1 MYGMTYTPTNDDVD
15 GLLAWFAR
23 YDAHTRD
30 NDTEA
35 MADMALFPLMVM
47 TDDSAGEC
55 VGQVWDRPTFIAAM
69 SMAGA
74 DSATVEFDNH
84 RSPTFLD
91 ADLAVVTTDS
101 TMTID
106 GETTRTRYVD
116 VMAKQNGEW
125 RFKSMIQSGW
135 GDMLKQ
141 HLGA

>member
-1 MYGMTYTPTNDDVD
+1 MTYTPTHDEV
-15 GLLAWFAR
+15 GALLDWFAR
-23 YDAHTRD
+23 YDSHARD
-30 NDTEA
+30 NDIEA

-55 VGQVWDRPTFIAAM
+55 VGQVWDRATFVAAM

-74 DSATVEFDNH
+74 GSATVDFDNR
-84 RSPTFLD
+84 RSPVFLD

-106 GETTRTRYVD
+106 GEISRTRYVD
-116 VMAKQNGEW
+116 VMAKEHGEW
-125 RFKSMIQSGW
+125 RFKSMIQPGW
-135 GDMLKQ
+135 GDMLRQ